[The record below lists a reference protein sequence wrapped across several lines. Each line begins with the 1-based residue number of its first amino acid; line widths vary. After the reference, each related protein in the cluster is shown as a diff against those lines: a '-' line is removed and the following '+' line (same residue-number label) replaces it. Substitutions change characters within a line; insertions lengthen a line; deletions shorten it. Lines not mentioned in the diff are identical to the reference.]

1 VKPRSASSSPL
12 TLPEKPIVTIEPR
25 NDWFPWDFRD
35 LWHHR
40 ELLYF
45 LTWRDLK
52 VRYKQTALGVAW
64 VVMQPLLLS
73 LIFTIFLGKLARV
86 PSDGT
91 PYALFVFAGML
102 PWLFVSGSVIA
113 SGTSLVGSSNLIT
126 KVYFPRMMIPA
137 GIVCGRLFDF
147 VVSSFVF
154 AGLMLYY
161 HVTPTRNI
169 LMLPVLIV
177 LMTVLTLSIG
187 MWTAAVNVR
196 FRDVGVALPVLVQ
209 LWMFTS
215 PVVYPSTIVF
225 SRPLAAVW
233 RWLYMCNPM
242 VGILDNFR
250 AAAFGGSFNWPA
262 LLLATVITIV
272 LFVYSSYEFRRLE
285 ATFADVI

>member
-1 VKPRSASSSPL
+1 
-12 TLPEKPIVTIEPR
+12 
-25 NDWFPWDFRD
+25 
-35 LWHHR
+35 
-40 ELLYF
+40 
-45 LTWRDLK
+45 
-52 VRYKQTALGVAW
+52 
-64 VVMQPLLLS
+64 
-73 LIFTIFLGKLARV
+73 
-86 PSDGT
+86 
-91 PYALFVFAGML
+91 
-102 PWLFVSGSVIA
+102 
-113 SGTSLVGSSNLIT
+113 
-126 KVYFPRMMIPA
+126 
-137 GIVCGRLFDF
+137 
-147 VVSSFVF
+147 VSSFVF

-233 RWLYMCNPM
+233 LGYTC
-242 VGILDNFR
+242 
-250 AAAFGGSFNWPA
+250 ATA